1 MAEKKREEPKSEGRE
16 IDLEPETA
24 FATVKVGPAPADQSS
39 DHCLS
44 FSVNLP
50 EGLDPA
56 DAMPVMVVIG
66 VREGHLLVTAPEG
79 ADVAGLARKILEL
92 DESSEQAGGNLN
104 DEEPPPGALLH

>member
-1 MAEKKREEPKSEGRE
+1 MAEKKREDPKPEGRE

-24 FATVKVGPAPADQSS
+24 FATVKVGPASADESP
-39 DHCLS
+39 DRCLS

-50 EGLDPA
+50 DGVDPA

-79 ADVAGLARKILEL
+79 VDVAGLARKILEL